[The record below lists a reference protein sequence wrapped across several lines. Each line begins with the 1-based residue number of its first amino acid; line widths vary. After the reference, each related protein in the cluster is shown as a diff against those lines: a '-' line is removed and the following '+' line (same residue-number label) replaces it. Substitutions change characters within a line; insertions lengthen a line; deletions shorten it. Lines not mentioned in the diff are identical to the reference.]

1 MEDDGCLLQLICDV
15 LSVLVG
21 KDLLDYSLWD
31 ELKVFYFEAI
41 HAGRCVRELL
51 LYDATG
57 GRYVARL
64 TGETDGFCLRLV
76 TFKLLLNFLYRSTGF
91 YPVELATAR

>member
-1 MEDDGCLLQLICDV
+1 MYCQL
-15 LSVLVG
+15 VLVG

-57 GRYVARL
+57 GDMLPGYWARP
-64 TGETDGFCLRLV
+64 TAFACAWLRLNCCSIFCTEAPV
-76 TFKLLLNFLYRSTGF
+76 SIA
-91 YPVELATAR
+91 VELATAR